1 MKQAR
6 LFMLLSFLTLL
17 VFSSPVYSQNASGP
31 KMFLPERQH
40 DFKEVSEGAVVEH
53 TFKVENRGD
62 QILEIQR
69 VNPG

>member
-6 LFMLLSFLTLL
+6 LFMLLSFLTPL
-17 VFSSPVYSQNASGP
+17 VFSSPVYSQTASGP

-40 DFKEVSEGAVVEH
+40 DFKEVGEGAVVEH